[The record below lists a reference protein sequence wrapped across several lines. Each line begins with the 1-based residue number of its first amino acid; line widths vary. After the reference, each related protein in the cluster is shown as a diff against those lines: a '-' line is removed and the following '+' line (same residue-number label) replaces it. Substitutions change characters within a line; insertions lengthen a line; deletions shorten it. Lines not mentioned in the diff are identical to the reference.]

1 MFIRATIGKFPTK
14 LKCDI
19 YLAYIRTEILPKL
32 EKNSKIIS
40 LRTLVIGEGKTLGI
54 ATYDNEKDYIET
66 NKWLTPLLKAA
77 SSELGGQFESMPGE
91 VVLSYDKPVVI

>member
-40 LRTLVIGEGKTLGI
+40 LRTLIIGEGKTLGI
-54 ATYDNEKDYIET
+54 ATYDDEKDFIET
-66 NKWLTPLLKAA
+66 NKWLAPLLKEA
-77 SSELGGQFESMPGE
+77 SVELDGQFESMPGD
-91 VVLSYDKPVVI
+91 VVLSFDKPVVT